1 MGREINE
8 NNIPYGWQYTLLD
21 AVAKRGS
28 GHTPSKDYP
37 EYWNGGIKWVS
48 LSDSSALDNGYIFET
63 DKEISEAGIKNSS
76 AVIHPKETVVVSRD
90 AGVGKSAVLAEDMA
104 VSQHFIAW
112 QCDNKE
118 LLNSWFL
125 YYWLQSMKSE
135 FERQA
140 IGSTIKTIGLP
151 YFKKLKLAVPP
162 YYEQQ
167 KIAKIILTWDKAISV
182 TEQLISN
189 SQQQKKALMF
199 KLLTGNIRFK
209 GFGGKWMKKHL
220 GDISKPQQWTTITSS
235 ELLDD
240 GFPVYGA
247 NGFIG
252 YYSEFNHEKETVAVT
267 CRGSTCGE
275 VSLIPARSYI
285 TGNSMC
291 LDNIN
296 DKENSYLFIYYQLA
310 FRGFNDVI
318 SGSAQPQIV
327 GKAIKKVNVNLPP
340 LEEQQKI
347 AEVLTAAD
355 REIELLQQKLAGFK
369 QEKQALMQQLLTG
382 KRRVVV

>member
-1 MGREINE
+1 MAREMSE
-8 NNIPYGWQYTLLD
+8 NILPAGWKMCLLD
-21 AVAKRGS
+21 SVAKRGS
-28 GHTPSKDYP
+28 GHTPSKNFP

-48 LSDSSALDNGYIFET
+48 LSDSSRLDKGYISKT
-63 DKEISEAGIKNSS
+63 DKEISDLGIKKSS
-76 AVIHPKETVVVSRD
+76 AVVHPKETVVVSRD
-90 AGVGKSAVLAEDMA
+90 AGVGKSAVLAEPMA

-112 QCDNKE
+112 QCDNE
-118 LLNSWFL
+118 CQMNSWFL

-151 YFKKLKLAVPP
+151 YFKKLKLGVPV
-162 YYEQQ
+162 YSEQQ
-167 KIAKIILTWDKAISV
+167 TIAKILSTWDKAISV
-182 TEQLISN
+182 TEQLISTAR
-189 SQQQKKALMF
+189 QQKKSLMQE
-199 KLLTGNIRFK
+199 LLTHQRRLP
-209 GFGGKWMKKHL
+209 GFDGEWELKFL
-220 GDISKPQQWTTITSS
+220 GEISKPQQWATITSS

-252 YYSEFNHEKETVAVT
+252 YYSEFNHEEETVTVT

-291 LDNIN
+291 LDEIDNEIT
-296 DKENSYLFIYYQLA
+296 SYEFIYHLLT

-318 SGSAQPQIV
+318 SGSAQPQIF
-327 GKAIKKVNVNLPP
+327 GNAIKKVKINLPP
-340 LEEQQKI
+340 LKEQQKI
-347 AEVLTAAD
+347 AQVLTAAD
-355 REIELLQQKLAGFK
+355 REIELYQQKLAGLK